1 MVHEAL
7 GHPGVVVGLK
17 LSLFGAEPLNCASA
31 YIRTE
36 GLLKSATA
44 RSRAPGGPSTRK
56 GPRSSGRAKPLK
68 RVPEARRASTNKGPR
83 SDGEPK
89 AAKE

>member
-31 YIRTE
+31 YI
-36 GLLKSATA
+36 S
-44 RSRAPGGPSTRK
+44 GPKVR
-56 GPRSSGRAKPLK
+56 
-68 RVPEARRASTNKGPR
+68 
-83 SDGEPK
+83 
-89 AAKE
+89 